1 MSVIGNNIRALRI
14 LKGKDSELTQQDI
27 ADIAGVTRE
36 TVNKWESGTIANIRD
51 ANIQRL
57 RDYFNLS
64 IDDLRSDVVGLAA
77 QLNGTALTIG
87 KLPADAKKPIG
98 TSAMVPMRILGKT
111 HAGTPTEEI
120 EDIKLVEVPETV
132 ARNHPSA
139 FMLQVEGDCMNR
151 SYPDGCLVM
160 VDPTV
165 SPWNGCAVVAEPSVG
180 ESVLRRYMRGQSS
193 MMLAADSFSAYDD
206 MVFAGEDEVKLV
218 GVVVW
223 FQAAQEECERYICK
237 TTTCGRLK

>member
-1 MSVIGNNIRALRI
+1 MNFANIVRTSRERL
-14 LKGKDSELTQQDI
+14 GLTQEELAIKLDVSRP
-27 ADIAGVTRE
+27 AVGS
-36 TVNKWESGTIANIRD
+36 WESGKAKPRLDKLTQLANLFGMQVSELIDEDGNVATIPFR
-51 ANIQRL
+51 
-57 RDYFNLS
+57 
-64 IDDLRSDVVGLAA
+64 
-77 QLNGTALTIG
+77 
-87 KLPADAKKPIG
+87 G

-132 ARNHPSA
+132 ARNHPDA

-165 SPWNGCAVVAEPSVG
+165 SPWNGCAVVAEPGVG

-206 MVFAGEDEVKLV
+206 MVFSGEDEVKLV

-223 FQAAQEECERYICK
+223 YQAACEEAEK
-237 TTTCGRLK
+237 

>member
-1 MSVIGNNIRALRI
+1 MSVGENIKRLRM
-14 LKGKDSELTQQDI
+14 SHNLTQDELGN
-27 ADIAGVTRE
+27 IAGVSFNAVSQWE
-36 TVNKWESGTIANIRD
+36 TSRSVPRMGAIEKMAN
-51 ANIQRL
+51 
-57 RDYFNLS
+57 YFNITTGELL
-64 IDDLRSDVVGLAA
+64 DGAVPG
-77 QLNGTALTIG
+77 
-87 KLPADAKKPIG
+87 AKKPVG

-132 ARNHPSA
+132 ACNHPDA

-160 VDPTV
+160 VDPTI
-165 SPWNGCAVVAEPSVG
+165 SPWNGCAVVAEPGVG

-206 MVFAGEDEVKLV
+206 MVFSGEDEVKLV

-223 FQAAQEECERYICK
+223 YQAAEEEQAMR
-237 TTTCGRLK
+237 

>member
-1 MSVIGNNIRALRI
+1 MRIAMDFASRLKKLR
-14 LKGKDSELTQQDI
+14 LEANLTQTEL
-27 ADIAGVTRE
+27 A
-36 TVNKWESGTIANIRD
+36 NKVGLTNRAIGAWESGKAKPR
-51 ANIQRL
+51 
-57 RDYFNLS
+57 
-64 IDDLRSDVVGLAA
+64 IDKLEELAKV
-77 QLNGTALTIG
+77 LGTTSTALLYGVAI
-87 KLPADAKKPIG
+87 PNAKGIVA

-111 HAGTPTEEI
+111 HAGEPTEEI
-120 EDIKLVEVPETV
+120 EDITLIEVPETV

-223 FQAAQEECERYICK
+223 FQAAQEECER
-237 TTTCGRLK
+237 